1 MARHDLDAL
10 AAAAGVTRRTIER
23 NHRDG
28 APLPK
33 RGEGLAAWLQ
43 RYNQWREARKV
54 RNKPPAKEGER
65 DWEAESKKALALKRM
80 HDLAVQRGEFMPR
93 AEVVSEWA
101 RRVFA
106 VRTRLLA
113 LPRTLGSRCANM
125 PADMVEQEADDL
137 VRELLGEFV
146 AEGEA
151 TPAPRTE
158 DA

>member
-1 MARHDLDAL
+1 M
-10 AAAAGVTRRTIER
+10 
-23 NHRDG
+23 
-28 APLPK
+28 PK
-33 RGEGLAAWLQ
+33 RREKLATWLP
-43 RYNQWREARKV
+43 RYEQWREAQKL
-54 RNKPPAKEGER
+54 RNKKQPAKDGDGR

-125 PADMVEQEADDL
+125 PADLVEREADEL

-151 TPAPRTE
+151 TPATRTE